1 MSESDTFSVVQMLTN
16 DQKVAITQMLKRPG
30 YTLILDDRQEG
41 FGVTWIR
48 KRGAENLCL
57 TVRGYD
63 PDHQRY
69 AVSWSM
75 EYMDIAIPI
84 CVRGEP
90 HPKYVAEGTDFM
102 AWSVYQLMD
111 AIGKL
116 PPPPP
121 HVQMS

>member
-1 MSESDTFSVVQMLTN
+1 MTEHDTFSVVRMLT
-16 DQKVAITQMLKRPG
+16 DYQVAAITEMLKLPG
-30 YTLILDDRQEG
+30 YTLILDDRPEG

-57 TVRGYD
+57 TIRGYD

-75 EYMDIAIPI
+75 EYMDIPNHI
-84 CVRGEP
+84 CVRNEP
-90 HPKYVAEGTDFM
+90 HPKYIAEGTDFM

-116 PPPPP
+116 PPLPPYR
-121 HVQMS
+121 MS